1 METVLDYGANASYW
15 LGDNLLLR
23 YDDCIVYFKNSSSRG
38 LLDNKTAAEFFR
50 EEFEIE
56 QE

>member
-1 METVLDYGANASYW
+1 
-15 LGDNLLLR
+15 
-23 YDDCIVYFKNSSSRG
+23 VYFKNSSSRG